1 MSEAYATYVLL
12 LENKSYQIP
21 VKLLS
26 ALNAIREMV
35 FIP

>member
-12 LENKSYQIP
+12 GNKSYQIP